1 MTSQAP
7 PPFTF
12 LVPESS
18 EEPIIVEQSHFA
30 LKMAIVERHQ
40 VPVAVRDWA
49 TQSGVYVLINS
60 PGEDGTWRGY
70 VGEASAGLGNRLRTH
85 HSQRSDWRRAL
96 LVERDATRG
105 FTSTDAAWLEGEL
118 INHLTKA
125 ANVRLQNKRQ
135 AGDSTL
141 PDYDQASLKTI
152 VTVVAAVL
160 RAIGHDPGPLA
171 EEAGEPAAEAS
182 TPQQRGHS
190 RKQTHFRDLVEEGL
204 VPRGTALVSTSP
216 SWPATAQV
224 LADGT
229 IDLAGSRYHTP
240 SAAGK
245 AVRNGMETNGWH
257 FWALETPS
265 GLVRLSELRIRY
277 AEEATP

>member
-1 MTSQAP
+1 MASLAP

-18 EEPIIVEQSHFA
+18 DEPIIVEQSHFA

-40 VPVAVRDWA
+40 VSAAVRNWA
-49 TQSGVYVLINS
+49 TQSGVYVLINN
-60 PGEDGTWRGY
+60 PAEDGKWRGY

-118 INHLTKA
+118 INYLTKA
-125 ANVRLQNKRQ
+125 ANVRLQNKRR
-135 AGDSTL
+135 AGDTTL

-160 RAIGHDPGPLA
+160 RAIGHDPGPHA
-171 EEAGEPAAEAS
+171 DEAQEPAAETS
-182 TPQQRGHS
+182 VPLQRGRS
-190 RKQTHFRDLVEEGL
+190 GKQTHFRDLVENGL
-204 VPRGTALVSTSP
+204 VPEGTALVSTSP
-216 SWPATAQV
+216 SWPATAKV

-229 IDLAGSRYHTP
+229 IDLAGSRYKTP
-240 SAAGK
+240 SAAGR
-245 AVRNGMETNGWH
+245 AVRNGKETNGWH
-257 FWALETPS
+257 FWSLETPT
-265 GLVRLSELRIRY
+265 GLVRLSELRTRY
-277 AEEATP
+277 AEQEAL